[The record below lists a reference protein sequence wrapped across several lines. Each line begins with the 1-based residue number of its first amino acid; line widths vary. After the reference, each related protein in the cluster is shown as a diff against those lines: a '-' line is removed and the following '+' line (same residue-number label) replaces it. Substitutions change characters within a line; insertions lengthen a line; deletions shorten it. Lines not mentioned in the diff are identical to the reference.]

1 MLRSLQA
8 IFQGLDHWRA
18 GRAWLAVPLIGLGL
32 FGVLYSC
39 VARVEDNRR
48 ASEIYR
54 AMPETYAGWTLQ
66 ESSSKEEGE
75 GKTQFTRRFAKPG
88 KTLRV
93 SLKPGTVFMK
103 TTDEEYLREV
113 SDKPGRGRA
122 IERVAGHPV
131 YLDRF
136 NPSVLAANAVIGN
149 RAIVTFVVIAQTGH
163 EPQYNDVLDYLRSM
177 DYPAIIGSGDRR

>member
-18 GRAWLAVPLIGLGL
+18 GRAWLAVPLIAL
-32 FGVLYSC
+32 GVLGAVYSC
-39 VARVEDNRR
+39 SDRLENNRR
-48 ASEIYR
+48 ARELYR

-66 ESSSKEEGE
+66 ETSEKEAGE

-93 SLKPGTVFMK
+93 SLKPGTVTPMK
-103 TTDEEYLREV
+103 TDEEYLREV
-113 SDKPGRGRA
+113 SDKPGRARA

-131 YLDRF
+131 YFDRYD
-136 NPSVLAANAVIGN
+136 PTMLAANAIIGN
-149 RAIVTFVVIAQTGH
+149 RAIVTFVVFAQAGH
-163 EPQYNDVLDYLRSM
+163 DLQFGDVLDYLRSM
-177 DYPAIIGSGDRR
+177 DYPAILGTGDRR